1 MQIAYMLSMFLAIM
15 AFLYMGRERPV
26 DPVQDESL
34 ALVQQMS
41 AWHKGAIRVC
51 VKTACSTGTVNPS
64 AELPKAIKDGSSV
77 TSAKFKTRYDASAKI
92 LVTYLSE
99 GALKPVGPTLGT
111 VSAAFAKEFRG
122 EATSEVGQ
130 FDGSTDKV
138 VPNYIPGYALGAVL
152 KVPATIAGSIADGAP
167 VIATRM

>member
-1 MQIAYMLSMFLAIM
+1 MQLAYMLSMFLAIM
-15 AFLYMGRERPV
+15 AFLFMGRERPV

-51 VKTACSTGTVNPS
+51 VKSTCNTGTINPT

-77 TSAKFKTRYDASAKI
+77 TSVKFKTRYDASTKI
-92 LVTYLSE
+92 LITYLAV
-99 GALKPVGPTLGT
+99 GALKPIGPTLGT
-111 VSAAFAKEFRG
+111 VSAAFAKELGG
-122 EATSEVGQ
+122 EATSAVGQ
-130 FDGSTDKV
+130 FDSSTNKV
-138 VPNYIPGYALGAVL
+138 VPNYIGGYALGTVVT
-152 KVPATIAGSIADGAP
+152 VPSSIAGSIADGAP